1 MWIAIGLFE
10 RLEDFAAQAIVQRVA
25 LLRPV
30 QRDAPDARTRLVDD
44 DVLVAHEVLPIARL
58 FAFERGLAGD
68 RKRCHRL
75 QTQITPPA
83 GARAEADMKF
93 DPRGSEAA
101 VLKNALGK
109 SVSSQWLPL
118 IHAAT
123 FASLRAPLRPACGTR
138 RSGVGGATNLG
149 CPAI

>member
-75 QTQITPPA
+75 QTQI
-83 GARAEADMKF
+83 
-93 DPRGSEAA
+93 
-101 VLKNALGK
+101 
-109 SVSSQWLPL
+109 SSYVK
-118 IHAAT
+118 H
-123 FASLRAPLRPACGTR
+123 FGSLRNACALIGYV
-138 RSGVGGATNLG
+138 S
-149 CPAI
+149 